1 MIGTFPT
8 IFHIT
13 HPKAGSQW
21 VAEILKHGAPE
32 RFVPWKIVDP
42 HAMLGYGLPRF
53 YVEPFA
59 RGNIY
64 GTIYLT
70 RDEFQKTV
78 SGLFWRTKDGT
89 FWYPRRVLGNWWN
102 YRIRRSPYRSF
113 VVIRDLRD
121 TLISLYFSTKHSHE
135 LIVDRLTQIRDFLTN
150 SSEEDGLIY
159 LLSEQICKHS
169 ARIQASWLGAPDVL
183 LLRYESILGN
193 EYTFFEQLTEYCQI
207 DVSRERLQDTVRSNM
222 FPVATGRKRGDE
234 DVNVHLRKG
243 IVGDWRNHFTER
255 VKTQFKKQYG
265 KLLIDAGY
273 EKDLSW

>member
-1 MIGTFPT
+1 MISTLPT

-13 HPKAGSQW
+13 HWKAGSQW
-21 VAEILKHGAPE
+21 VAEILKQSAPE
-32 RFVPWKIVDP
+32 RFVPWTIVDP
-42 HAMLGYGLPRF
+42 HAMRGYGLPSF

-64 GTIYLT
+64 GTVYLT
-70 RDEFQKTV
+70 REEFHKTV
-78 SGLFWRTKDGT
+78 SGLFWRTKDGS
-89 FWYPRRVLGNWWN
+89 FFYPHRVLCNWWN
-102 YRIRRSPYRSF
+102 YRIRHSPYRSF

-121 TLISLYFSTKHSHE
+121 TLLSLYFSIKHSHP
-135 LIVDRLTQIRDFLTN
+135 LIVDRLTQIRSILTS

-159 LLSEQICKHS
+159 LLSEVLPDS
-169 ARIQASWLGAPDVL
+169 ARIQTSWLGAHDVL
-183 LLRYESILGN
+183 LLRYENILAD

-207 DVSRERLQDTVRSNM
+207 AVRRERLRDAVRSNI
-222 FPVATGRKRGDE
+222 FEAASGRKRGDE
-234 DVNVHLRKG
+234 DVNAHLRKG

-265 KLLIDAGY
+265 KLLIDTAY

>member
-1 MIGTFPT
+1 MISRLPT

-21 VAEILKHGAPE
+21 VAEILKHSAPE
-32 RFVPWKIVDP
+32 RFVPWRIVDP
-42 HAMLGYGLPRF
+42 HAILGYGLPRF
-53 YVEPFA
+53 YVEPFV

-70 RDEFQKTV
+70 REEFQKTV
-78 SGLFWRTKDGT
+78 SGLFWRAKDGT
-89 FWYPRRVLGNWWN
+89 FCYPRRVFGNWWN

-121 TLISLYFSTKHSHE
+121 TLISLYFSTKQSHE
-135 LIVDRLTQIRDFLTN
+135 LIVDRLTQIRHFLTN

-159 LLSEQICKHS
+159 LLSEQICQHS

-183 LLRYESILGN
+183 LLRYESILSN

-207 DVSRERLQDTVRSNM
+207 DVSRERLQDTVRSNI
-222 FPVATGRKRGDE
+222 FAVATGRKRGDE
-234 DVNVHLRKG
+234 DVNAHLRKG

-255 VKTQFKKQYG
+255 VKTQFKRQYG
-265 KLLIDAGY
+265 KLLIDTGY